1 MKLLFS
7 TLNFKN
13 LIENSVMYL
22 KYYGS
27 VTANQRPNMH
37 DPVPRM
43 NMGILSILSCPPSSI
58 FVAQELISAVQGEV
72 KFWF

>member
-1 MKLLFS
+1 
-7 TLNFKN
+7 
-13 LIENSVMYL
+13 MYL

-37 DPVPRM
+37 DPLPRM